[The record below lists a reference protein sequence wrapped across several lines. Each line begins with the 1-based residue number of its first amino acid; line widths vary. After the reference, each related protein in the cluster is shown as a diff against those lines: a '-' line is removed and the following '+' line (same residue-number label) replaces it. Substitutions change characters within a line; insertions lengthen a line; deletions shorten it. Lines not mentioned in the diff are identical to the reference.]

1 MYVRFITKLN
11 FCARKHHCCSSTN
24 LFPQWKVGL
33 ILVSLALD
41 TVGQVIGHA
50 VVERVWVHE
59 DFVQLIQKPSLQTLF
74 LFVFFDLESRWI
86 LHRGIEKNNYW
97 GSERK
102 TEGIF
107 KVHQIQKKGD
117 IVWKVHHFARSTFFL
132 MGTATLDLIWL
143 KVFIKNLDSSGDWA
157 SFSALSIP
165 KWCFL
170 QS

>member
-1 MYVRFITKLN
+1 M
-11 FCARKHHCCSSTN
+11 CSSTN
-24 LFPQWKVGL
+24 LFPQWNVGF

-41 TVGQVIGHA
+41 TVGQVICHA

-74 LFVFFDLESRWI
+74 LFVFFDLESGGI
-86 LHRGIEKNNYW
+86 LQRRDRTITGAMRGKLKESLKYRNSEVLFEKYI
-97 GSERK
+97 
-102 TEGIF
+102 IF
-107 KVHQIQKKGD
+107 AK
-117 IVWKVHHFARSTFFL
+117 STFFL

-143 KVFIKNLDSSGDWA
+143 KVFIKNLDSSGDGTT
-157 SFSALSIP
+157 FSALSIP